1 MTSSVNQCTQPAWRK
16 QGRFQAIARGPC
28 IETVL
33 WKDVFHPQKKGWGH
47 LFQPDLRQ
55 GWFQC
60 HRAHLHWLGTRSLFG
75 NVTWSSQCSQQP
87 PPSGDTGDIGRHCC
101 KTPLLSWHNWASSF
115 PVNSSRCLR
124 CKLQSAYPPKRCY
137 CMCMHQADWSHPTE
151 DLQGRGAAWGKSSVD
166 LIPLGTTEHR
176 GPSWEGGGELLITS
190 SFLEV
195 FRALLKTMCIWK
207 YFVYKGTT
215 ETLG

>member
-1 MTSSVNQCTQPAWRK
+1 MYSANLEKTRKISDHSQRSMHWNCALERRFPSPEERVRPSFPARSETGLISVS
-16 QGRFQAIARGPC
+16 PC
-28 IETVL
+28 PSALAGNPLTVWKCHLELTVL
-33 WKDVFHPQKKGWGH
+33 TAATALWRHRGHWETLLKDTFAFLAQLSV
-47 LFQPDLRQ
+47 
-55 GWFQC
+55 
-60 HRAHLHWLGTRSLFG
+60 
-75 NVTWSSQCSQQP
+75 
-87 PPSGDTGDIGRHCC
+87 
-101 KTPLLSWHNWASSF
+101 LLSS
-115 PVNSSRCLR
+115 
-124 CKLQSAYPPKRCY
+124 KLKSLPEMQTTVSLSTKKML

-195 FRALLKTMCIWK
+195 FRALLKAMCIWK